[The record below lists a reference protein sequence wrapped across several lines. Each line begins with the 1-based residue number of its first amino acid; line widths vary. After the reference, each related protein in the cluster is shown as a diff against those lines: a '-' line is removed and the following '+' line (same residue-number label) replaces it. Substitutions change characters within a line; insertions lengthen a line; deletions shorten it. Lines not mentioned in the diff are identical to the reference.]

1 MIIDLRTILEGSRNF
16 EFSLDNDWLQ
26 NSEQDD
32 PGFALDQILEVNASI
47 YKAGDKFILEGDFR
61 GGVKI
66 NCDRCLEPFHYDV
79 KVRFRSVMALI
90 SLQND
95 QPDKRTDKELIE
107 EDLDIDI
114 IKADVID
121 LTDIVKEQIYL
132 NLPMKLICSSDCR
145 GLCPQCGVNL
155 NLETCS
161 CQSDK
166 GHPAFERLKKL
177 KFNNK

>member
-26 NSEQDD
+26 KSEHND
-32 PGFALDQILEVNASI
+32 PGFALDQQLEVNASI
-47 YKAGDKFILEGDFR
+47 YKAGDKFILEGELQ
-61 GGVKI
+61 GGIKI
-66 NCDRCLEPFHYDV
+66 NCDRCLEPFHHDV

-90 SLQND
+90 SLNND

-107 EDLDIDI
+107 EDLEIDI

-121 LTDIVKEQIYL
+121 LKDIVKEQIYL
-132 NLPMKLICSSDCR
+132 NLPMKLICSPDCR

-166 GHPAFERLKKL
+166 GHPAFERLKTL

>member
-26 NSEQDD
+26 KSEQDD
-32 PGFALDQILEVNASI
+32 PGFALDQKLEVNASI
-47 YKAGDKFILEGDFR
+47 YKAGDKFILEGEFQ
-61 GGVKI
+61 GGIKI
-66 NCDRCLEPFHYDV
+66 NCDRCLEPFHHDV

-90 SLQND
+90 SLHND

-121 LTDIVKEQIYL
+121 LKDIIKEQIFL
-132 NLPMKLICSSDCR
+132 NLPMKLICSADCR

-161 CQSDK
+161 CLSDK
-166 GHPAFERLKKL
+166 GHPAFKRLKTL